1 MSVYW
6 RDDFVFLRPTT
17 FSEIPRLSNKTRAI
31 FHGRGG
37 NGEVPVRVRVASPRT
52 DGSSAETALDAT
64 CRSSVT
70 ACPSTAQQL
79 HRAVHKHRGRIK
91 GGGTGRSSIKDNN
104 WFSVS
109 QLPPTAFTRWPRCCG
124 RRASALLQRLI
135 SGVKSGAD
143 AFVVAANRRPCPSP
157 LATLSRLVVVV
168 LGPCNIRVTFGVM

>member
-1 MSVYW
+1 MTLFFSAQQLSPKYLGCLTRREQYFTDAAATAKCPSVSEW
-6 RDDFVFLRPTT
+6 HRRERTAARLRPHST
-17 FSEIPRLSNKTRAI
+17 
-31 FHGRGG
+31 G
-37 NGEVPVRVRVASPRT
+37 
-52 DGSSAETALDAT
+52 T